1 MKNEAAPI
9 VTQPTPTLRTV
20 LWRGMH
26 RRCPQCGRGAIFK
39 GWVKLHD
46 HCSECGLLYLQDQGD
61 LWAYLV
67 VFDRALF
74 IFPMVIMIYFRLY
87 IPDSSWFY
95 VLVTALVVGFLW
107 TLPHRNGMCLGADYL
122 VRRKWGDL
130 MVKDS
135 SPKPD
140 DSPRS

>member
-1 MKNEAAPI
+1 
-9 VTQPTPTLRTV
+9 
-20 LWRGMH
+20 MH
-26 RRCPQCGRGAIFK
+26 RRCPQCGEGALFK

-46 HCSECGLLYLQDQGD
+46 NCAVCGLKYLQDQGD

-67 VFDRALF
+67 AFDRALF

-95 VLVTALVVGFLW
+95 VLVVALLVGFIW

-130 MVKDS
+130 SEAATPPPPADQT
-135 SPKPD
+135 
-140 DSPRS
+140 

>member
-1 MKNEAAPI
+1 MKDSLPK
-9 VTQPTPTLRTV
+9 LRTV
-20 LWRGMH
+20 LWRGW
-26 RRCPQCGRGAIFK
+26 RQRCPCCGEGKLFS

-46 HCSECGLLYLQDQGD
+46 HCSACGLRYLHDQGD

-67 VFDRALF
+67 AFDRALF

-95 VLVTALVVGFLW
+95 VLVTLLLAGFLW
-107 TLPHRNGMCLGADYL
+107 TLPHRNGVCLGADYL

-130 MVKDS
+130 SGKDS
-135 SPKPD
+135 PSQPGD
-140 DSPRS
+140 LPRL